1 MWVLW
6 KEGSGISQNSAV
18 SEKRWGVNSWKWIR
32 KMSKE
37 FASSFLPHTHT
48 HTHNFLRKIRYAFL
62 IGYPITI
69 SKPEILN

>member
-18 SEKRWGVNSWKWIR
+18 LGKRWGVNSWKWVR

-37 FASSFLPHTHT
+37 FASSPLPHTHT
-48 HTHNFLRKIRYAFL
+48 PNFLRKIRYAFL
-62 IGYPITI
+62 IGFPITI